1 MLNLL
6 RDGVKT
12 DVGVGTNLF
21 SGGHGEY
28 GDARTCEDVGG
39 SVGGLGRDE
48 GGMAVDDNSAV
59 NAETPKFPRDVAFEA
74 GK

>member
-1 MLNLL
+1 M
-6 RDGVKT
+6 D
-12 DVGVGTNLF
+12 
-21 SGGHGEY
+21 
-28 GDARTCEDVGG
+28 G